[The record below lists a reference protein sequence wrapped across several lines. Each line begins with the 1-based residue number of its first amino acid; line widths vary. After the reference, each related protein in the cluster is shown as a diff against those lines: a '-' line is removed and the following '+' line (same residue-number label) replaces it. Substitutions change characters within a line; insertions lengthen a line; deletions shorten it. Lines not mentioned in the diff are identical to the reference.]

1 MKKVL
6 FATSALVAFAG
17 AASAEVAV
25 SGDARIGMRYDSD
38 LCANAACT
46 TTDSAWNVVNR
57 ARVKFTMTGTS
68 DSGLEFG
75 AEVRAEEAQRARY
88 GSQISID
95 ETDGTVVN
103 SHAIRNGLSADKG
116 IVWVS
121 GQYGKLT
128 AGDIDSGM
136 ENALGDLP
144 EVGLT
149 GLDFLNE
156 FGYSSSDFDD
166 SLYSEAGL
174 LYEYSINGV
183 KLFASFMDQNIGYS
197 AIDRDNNAYSLGAK
211 YEMAGYEF
219 GIGYEKSD
227 FYIDPVSFAGGEFEN
242 NSWGI
247 SAATVFNEVK
257 VKGIYMTTTVKDI
270 PTLTGDL
277 DVDQF
282 GVGAE
287 YKMANGVGL
296 SGFWRRVAYDTP
308 ADEYTADA
316 VGLGASYDLGGG
328 ATIKG
333 GIVNVSGDD
342 ALGSAFSDR
351 TMADFGL
358 AFKF

>member
-38 LCANAACT
+38 LCANFACT

-75 AEVRAEEAQRARY
+75 AEVRAEEALRSRY
-88 GSQISID
+88 GDQFVTAPDSTTED
-95 ETDGTVVN
+95 TFRV
-103 SHAIRNGLSADKG
+103 RNGLSADKG

-144 EVGLT
+144 EVGMS
-149 GLDFLNE
+149 GLDYLNE

-227 FYIDPVSFAGGEFEN
+227 FYIDPVGFEGGAYEN
-242 NSWGI
+242 TSWGI

-257 VKGIYMTTTVKDI
+257 VKGIYMTTTVEDI

-296 SGFWRRVAYDTP
+296 AGYWRRVAFDTP
-308 ADEYTADA
+308 ADEFSADV

-328 ATIKG
+328 ATLKG
-333 GIVNVSGDD
+333 GVVNVSGDD
-342 ALGSAFSDR
+342 ALGDSVADR

-358 AFKF
+358 VFKF

>member
-6 FATSALVAFAG
+6 FATTALVLSAG
-17 AASAEVAV
+17 VAAAEVAV

-38 LCANAACT
+38 LDNGLGG
-46 TTDSAWNVVNR
+46 TDSAWNVVNR
-57 ARVKFTMTGTS
+57 ARVKFTMTGQT

-75 AEVRAEEAQRARY
+75 ASFRADQAEAARV
-88 GSQISID
+88 G
-95 ETDGTVVN
+95 GG
-103 SHAIRNGLSADKG
+103 GLSGNKG
-116 IVWVS
+116 LVWVS
-121 GQYGKLT
+121 GSYGKLT
-128 AGDIDSGM
+128 AGDIDSAM

-144 EVGLT
+144 EIGVS
-149 GLDFLNE
+149 GLDYLNE
-156 FGYSSSDFDD
+156 FTYGSSDYDTD
-166 SLYSEAGL
+166 EYGEAGL

-227 FYIDPVSFAGGEFEN
+227 FYIDPVSFAGGAYEN

>member
-6 FATSALVAFAG
+6 FATSALVAFTG
-17 AASAEVAV
+17 AAAAEVAV

-75 AEVRAEEAQRARY
+75 AEVRAEEALRARY
-88 GSQISID
+88 GDQFI
-95 ETDGTVVN
+95 TAPDGTTNETYRVRN
-103 SHAIRNGLSADKG
+103 SLSADKG
-116 IVWVS
+116 LVWVS
-121 GQYGKLT
+121 GSYGKLT

-144 EVGLT
+144 EIGMS
-149 GLDFLNE
+149 GLDYLNE

-166 SLYSEAGL
+166 SVYSEAGL
-174 LYEYSINGV
+174 LYEYSFNGV

-197 AIDRDNNAYSLGAK
+197 AIDRDNNGYSLGAK

-219 GIGYEKSD
+219 GFGYEKSD
-227 FYIDPVSFAGGEFEN
+227 FYIDPVGFEGGAYEN
-242 NSWGI
+242 TSWGI

-257 VKGIYMTTTVKDI
+257 VKGIYMTTTVEDI

-287 YKMANGVGL
+287 YTMANGVGL
-296 SGFWRRVAYDTP
+296 AGYWRRVAYDTP
-308 ADEYTADA
+308 ADEFSADV

-328 ATIKG
+328 ATLKG
-333 GIVNVSGDD
+333 GVVNVSGDD
-342 ALGSAFSDR
+342 TLGEDLADR

-358 AFKF
+358 VFKF